1 MKRGFK
7 TLKFKIT
14 LVVVVGLTTGFFF
27 FASLILSHQE
37 RIYIDY
43 LKLNINSVAETILKA
58 LEIDMMQNNR
68 EAIDGMLNMI
78 GRHNLIKDLK
88 IFSHKEGKI
97 YSSIDKKEKNIRLS
111 LKTSV
116 KCMVC
121 HSLKKNSDLKILE
134 KRKYLVFYMEQN
146 SESDTLKAIV
156 PVLNS
161 PKCYTASCHAHSKDQ
176 EILGFLDIAIC
187 TRSLKESLNKDKWII
202 FLISAF
208 FVIVLSSLIVYFLEK
223 KVTYPIRQL
232 MISTREISVGNFD
245 VVLPVDK
252 EDEIGELARSFKK
265 MVVRIQ
271 EFKEKLE
278 GLNRELEKRVEEK
291 AAKLKIAQKTIIQAE
306 KMSSL
311 GRLAAVIAHEINN
324 PISGLVVFINL
335 LRKQVEKGNLS
346 EKDLEK
352 MNKNLAIMESE
363 AKRCGTIVSELLAF
377 SRSESQILPTDIS
390 EILRRSI
397 EIMKLR
403 IRDREDIVI
412 KVDIEPSLPLIKCDA
427 GKMQQVFMN
436 LIQNAIEAMPVGG
449 EISIKAFHNKEE
461 NKVEIEISDTGVGIP
476 EEYLP
481 HIFEPFYSSKENGQS
496 IGIGL
501 FVVYGVIEQIGGRIT
516 VDSKVGKGT
525 TFKISLPAE

>member
-1 MKRGFK
+1 MKLGSIK
-7 TLKFKIT
+7 TKVILIVA
-14 LVVVVGLTTGFFF
+14 LALTTSYGLFTVFMIKSQYKFF
-27 FASLILSHQE
+27 E
-37 RIYIDY
+37 DY
-43 LKLNINSVAETILKA
+43 MRLNVEIISETILDS
-58 LEIDMMQNNR
+58 LEIH
-68 EAIDGMLNMI
+68 MLKNDRYTIRHTIEKIGENKMI
-78 GRHNLIKDLK
+78 KELKLIN
-88 IFSHKEGKI
+88 HKGKI
-97 YSSIDKKEKNIRLS
+97 VFSKHKNEIGKKLYRHKDIQCS
-111 LKTSV
+111 
-116 KCMVC
+116 VC
-121 HSLKKNSDLKILE
+121 HKGTQPPKIQ
-134 KRKYLVFYMEQN
+134 KVVYYKDQN
-146 SESDTLKAIV
+146 ESFQNKAIV
-156 PVLNS
+156 PILNRPS
-161 PKCYTASCHAHSKDQ
+161 CYTASCHAHSKD
-176 EILGFLDIAIC
+176 EKILGFLSLCLCARPFQESIKQSEIHILIIAVVFILLFS
-187 TRSLKESLNKDKWII
+187 TILVL
-202 FLISAF
+202 FLRKLITDPLWQLVENTKKISKGDF
-208 FVIVLSSLIVYFLEK
+208 NIK
-223 KVTYPIRQL
+223 
-232 MISTREISVGNFD
+232 
-245 VVLPVDK
+245 LPVNK
-252 EDEIGELARSFKK
+252 KDEIGELARSFKK

-403 IRDREDIVI
+403 IRDRDDITI

-449 EISIKAFHNKEE
+449 EINIKAFFNKEE

-516 VDSKVGKGT
+516 VDSQVGKGT
-525 TFKISLPAE
+525 TFRISLPVE